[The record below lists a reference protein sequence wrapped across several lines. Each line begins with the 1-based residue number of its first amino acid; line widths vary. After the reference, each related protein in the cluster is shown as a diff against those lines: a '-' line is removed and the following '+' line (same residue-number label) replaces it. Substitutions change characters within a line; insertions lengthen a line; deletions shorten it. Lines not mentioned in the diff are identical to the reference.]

1 MSQPTIA
8 PADSLQREFRMLQ
21 DREILRTTIT
31 VETMVFVQSLAGR
44 AHEGH
49 GSFAGQRF
57 VDTDEDDV
65 ARALHLDPVA
75 TRAARQEQID
85 RVMRFV
91 ERVLAGEAPRYLL
104 AESGEPLFGIGTL
117 RSFPVHPEEVL
128 VGLYLGGMRDTQEI
142 RLAAEARFGVTI
154 GTGKHYFVDRSA
166 AAAAGLTGED
176 LARGE
181 YGQQIDALR
190 RQGIV
195 VDERP
200 RWDNDISYG
209 YIRHHRGP
217 GASDDAAIVI
227 AGRRYGASVAAGV
240 FLADAIDTL
249 EKYVPPE
256 RYGDQDADLA
266 HRIAAEWRGLPVG
279 PREAEELA
287 YLAMGGD
294 ERRVPD
300 SSLRHLLRVDRAV
313 DQCAAES
320 HLLTAA
326 GMACAPMAL
335 GHHRASSRAFYDL
348 VERRL
353 ARFERSGAF
362 HDDEPASG

>member
-1 MSQPTIA
+1 MSHPTIA

-21 DREILRTTIT
+21 DREVLRTTIA
-31 VETMVFVQSLAGR
+31 VETMIFVQSLAGR

-49 GSFAGQRF
+49 GTFAGQRF

-65 ARALHLDPVA
+65 ARALRLDRVA
-75 TRAARQEQID
+75 TREARQALVEE
-85 RVMRFV
+85 VVRFA

-104 AESGEPLFGIGTL
+104 AESGAPLFGIGTL
-117 RSFPVHPEEVL
+117 RAFPVHPVEVL

-154 GTGKHYFVDRSA
+154 GTGKHYCVDRSA
-166 AAAAGLTGED
+166 ATAAGLTGED

-181 YGQQIDALR
+181 YGQQIEALR

-200 RWDNDISYG
+200 RWDNDITYT

-227 AGRRYGASVAAGV
+227 AGLRYGASVAAGV
-240 FLADAIDTL
+240 FLADVIDTL

-266 HRIAAEWRGLPVG
+266 RRIAAEWRGLPVG

-287 YLAMGGD
+287 YLAVGGD

-300 SSLRHLLRVDRAV
+300 SSLRHLLQIDRAV
-313 DQCAAES
+313 DQCAAEA

-326 GMACAPMAL
+326 GMECAPIGL
-335 GHHRASSRAFYDL
+335 GHRRAPSRSFYEL
-348 VERRL
+348 LERRL
-353 ARFERSGAF
+353 ARFERAGTF
-362 HDDEPASG
+362 HDEEAASG